1 MRNILWFQSVR
12 SKNGSSHPTILV
24 TVFLVAGLLVANL
37 AIGLAWAKEDKEKG
51 QDKKQDKEAKESKG
65 KSENQEKRGNSDK
78 QERQGQDKGGGKADD
93 SPKDGA
99 SSTGSSG
106 DNSNQGNH
114 GQAQTPQ
121 QPAQDLPEQPSA
133 QIERAVSDRLA
144 TTDIFDTLIG
154 FGRSASDSINLD
166 DVQQSELRAPVQAPV
181 ESEMQMTVELPAD
194 TVSVSTPP
202 EITITSSE
210 LLYVSADRGAE
221 ITFDSTTAGTY
232 AVAIK
237 SDDSDA
243 TQTIFGRMQAG
254 ANYVM
259 WEGRDS
265 SGSAVPDGTYTYFIM
280 AENAG
285 GAREPPSDG
294 DGKII
299 VTISPVLASIDMGLL
314 MIALTVVAAS
324 AALLFFILR
333 KRSITIFL
341 PVEAKAVV
349 DDITDRYPRASVADY
364 IETEEGCGK
373 RYIGITIPKGA
384 DNEWLEEIATRTK
397 EIAKVDSVS
406 LRYRGRTQ
414 IL

>member
-1 MRNILWFQSVR
+1 MVVLM
-12 SKNGSSHPTILV
+12 
-24 TVFLVAGLLVANL
+24 AGLLVANL
-37 AIGLAWAKEDKEKG
+37 AIGHAWAKEDKEKG

-65 KSENQEKRGNSDK
+65 KSENQEKKGNSDK

-106 DNSNQGNH
+106 DNSNQGNRH

-121 QPAQDLPEQPSA
+121 QPAQDLPEQPST

-144 TTDIFDTLIG
+144 TTDIFDTLTG

-166 DVQQSELRAPVQAPV
+166 DVQQSELRTPVQAPV
-181 ESEMQMTVELPAD
+181 ESEIQMTNELYAD
-194 TVSVSTPP
+194 TVGVSTPP

-243 TQTIFGRMQAG
+243 TQTIFGRMRAG

-299 VTISPVLASIDMGLL
+299 VTISPVLASIDIGLL

-341 PVEAKAVV
+341 PVEAVAVV
-349 DDITDRYPRASVADY
+349 GDIRDRYPRASVADY
-364 IETEEGCGK
+364 IETEEGGAK
-373 RYIGITIPKGA
+373 RYIGITIPQGA

-397 EIAKVDSVS
+397 EIAKVDSVN